1 MLSDCA
7 NIFAPQECILY
18 PVHLFQSNNDKII
31 DSKSN
36 SRKCKSLTFIPKP
49 KDPKT

>member
-18 PVHLFQSNNDKII
+18 PVHLFQSNND
-31 DSKSN
+31 SKSN